1 MKVESKHEQ
10 VFSAE
15 IQVVTKGDKGDKGD
29 QGERG
34 YVYVPDIDSEGNVS
48 WHNDGGLDNPPTV
61 NVRGAT
67 FTPHVGEDWVLQW
80 TNDKGVEN
88 PEPVS
93 LLGVVFTPHLD
104 EYGTLTWANDKG
116 LPNPPSVNIRGEQ
129 GPQGI
134 QGVQGIQGEKGDTG
148 EPFTIWKSYV
158 SEVAMNAD
166 IGYIPDGAFAVINT
180 NNTEDPNNARLY
192 VKSGGKMVFVVDMS
206 GMKGIKGDTGERGPQ
221 GVQGPQGIP
230 GPQGPPGPTD
240 YLKLTNRPSLVS
252 LERLTKY
259 EVGDIVYSKKLPA
272 GWYLECVTAGTTGS
286 AEPDLKSAVSTG
298 GGGTE

>member
-10 VFSAE
+10 VFSAD
-15 IQVVTKGDKGDKGD
+15 IQVVTKGDKGDRGD

-34 YVYVPDIDSEGNVS
+34 YVFVPDVDSEGNMA

-61 NVRGAT
+61 NIRGAT
-67 FTPHVGEDWVLQW
+67 FTPHVGEDWMMRW
-80 TNDKGVEN
+80 TNDKGLEN

-104 EYGTLTWANDKG
+104 EYGMLTFTNDRG
-116 LPNPPSVNIRGEQ
+116 LPNPPPVNIRGEQ
-129 GPQGI
+129 GPQGV

-240 YLKLTNRPSLVS
+240 YFKLTNRPSLVS
-252 LERLTKY
+252 LERNTRY

-272 GWYLECVTAGTTGS
+272 GYYLECVTAGTTGS
-286 AEPDLKSAVSTG
+286 TEPDLKSAVSTG
-298 GGGTE
+298 GGY